1 MEVMRW
7 QKAVLRDNYSSY
19 DESKRVSTDSIK
31 AFFKLLMAGDKAG
44 DKASMLFEVFNRHWL
59 CQIFP
64 KLFVDYF

>member
-1 MEVMRW
+1 MDVMRW

-44 DKASMLFEVFNRHWL
+44 DKASMLF
-59 CQIFP
+59 
-64 KLFVDYF
+64 